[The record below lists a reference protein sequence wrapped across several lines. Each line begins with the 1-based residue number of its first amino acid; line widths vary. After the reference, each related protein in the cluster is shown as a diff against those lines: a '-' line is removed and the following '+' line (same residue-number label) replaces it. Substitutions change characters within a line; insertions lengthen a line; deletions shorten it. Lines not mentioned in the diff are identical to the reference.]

1 MSAISVK
8 LFNYNIIQEK
18 SKSYIHDE
26 PDEDERKK
34 QKPRDKTEFIIQ
46 CFALNKKG
54 ESYCLYIKNF
64 NPFFYVEV
72 DDSFKLKYKDD
83 FKNFLF
89 SQIGDEDLQSYYEES
104 LIKCKLVEKN
114 KLYGFNAGKKHKFIY
129 LEFKNMIL
137 FNKFKNIWYTYDE
150 ETRERKRKRVVF
162 NGKII
167 KIYEANIPPLLRFYH
182 TKNLSASGWVK
193 INRRNLQS
201 QLGMNRT
208 NCNYEY
214 IVDKKHVIPQNDKE
228 DIVPYKICSFDIEA
242 SSSHGDFP
250 LPIKNYKKLA
260 DNLVE
265 YWHYNKIDEE
275 DFEIQ
280 KIHFKKCLES
290 AFGFRKPINF
300 IDLVYVKKDKKPTKE
315 NLKQLTDLLLKKPMK
330 ILNSEGEGES
340 IKVSGLNWDLEED
353 DEYSSK
359 YKQRVRVKTTIIDL
373 LNDNKFK
380 RDDKI
385 SELTDTLTIVLPPLE
400 GDKTTFIGSTF
411 WKYGE
416 KETYYNNVI
425 VHGEC
430 SDLDNIDVVCV
441 ESEKDLLLEWT
452 KLIKKENPDIIIG
465 YNIFGFDFKFLFDR
479 ASELGILRPF
489 LKLSKVR
496 NEICGYNQRQG
507 VCKLTESKINIASG
521 THELKFIQMTGRLN
535 IDLYNYFRREYQL
548 ESYKL
553 DYVSSNFI
561 CDVIKKFEY
570 DGDFTIIYSKNLTGL
585 LVGSYI
591 KFEEIGH
598 SSEYYNEG
606 EKFIVVK
613 IDYQDRIIT
622 IKGNPKLDTSKLLK
636 WGLAKDDVTHHD
648 IFRLTETGKPEDKAI
663 VAKYCVQDCNLVH
676 YLMNKID
683 IITGLVEM
691 SNICSVPMDF
701 LVMRGQG
708 IKLYSFLAKKCRA
721 KDTLIPDLEKK
732 KGNEAYEGATVLK
745 PKCGLYLDE
754 PVACVDY
761 SSLYPSSM
769 ISENISHDSKVWSKE
784 YDLEGNLIHET
795 ESENKKYDNLPEYKY
810 VDITFD
816 TYKYLPNERGKD
828 EKTHVGSKTCRYAQF
843 PNHQKAILPSI
854 LEELLMARKMTRKM
868 AKHKTVQT
876 KNGESYSGMI
886 STENDN
892 TIITDK
898 LNNKHTVKTDD
909 IVSMADT
916 YDDFMKNIFDKRQ
929 LGYKVTANSIYG
941 QTGAKTSSFYEPDVA
956 ASTTAT
962 GRKLLIYG
970 KKIIEEVYGDKIC
983 DTPYGIVHSHA
994 EYIYGDSV
1002 SGDTPMMLKHKKT
1015 GNIEFK
1021 QIDELNSEWK
1031 PYEGFKANESNR
1043 REKQQA
1049 SVDDYFIYTSSGW
1062 SSINRVIRHKTKKQ
1076 MYRITTHTGV
1086 VDVTEDHSLLD
1097 KNKNKI
1103 KPKDVSIGME
1113 LLHNYPQFENCD
1125 TKIDLKTIM
1134 DYATNQITR
1143 KSIEEKELFLKGFFY
1158 GDGSCGRYET
1168 KYGKKYSWALNN
1180 KNIEYCSILQSLCE
1194 EVYNCNFKID
1204 DTIESSGVYK
1214 LRPNCGNTKYFV
1226 EKYEE
1231 FYNKEHYK
1239 VIPTHIL
1246 NDTYENKYAFLC
1258 GYYLADGSKCENDTT
1273 KNIRISNK
1281 GKIGT
1286 SMLYYLM
1293 KSLGFNVSVDTRSD
1307 KLDIF
1312 RLTATC
1318 NSQRKNETMI
1328 KKIDKLGYNDED
1340 EFVYDIETQ
1349 DGTFNTG
1356 FPLIVKNTDSV
1367 FMSFKLTDLEGN
1379 PIVGKEALKITIE
1392 LAKEAGELATKFLKK
1407 PHDLEYE
1414 KTFLPFCLLS
1424 KKRYVGMLYE
1434 EDPDKCKR
1442 KSMGIVL
1449 KRRDNAPIVKDIYGG
1464 VIDILMEDLKPGETD
1479 KDKIIKAM
1487 NFTRAFLKDI
1497 CDEKI
1502 SQNKLIITKSLR
1514 SFYKNPLQIAHKVL
1528 ADRMG
1533 MRDPGNKP
1541 GAGDRI
1547 PFMYIQTKGKV
1558 KLQGDKIEHPDY
1570 INEHKLKPD
1579 YGFYITNQI
1588 MKPLIQVFALV
1599 LYKMPEFRRKK
1610 QMFINKLEILSDTM
1624 ESEEKYEEKEIKL
1637 KNKEVEKI
1645 LFEDTLRTLNN
1656 AKNGQRDIMSFF
1668 K

>member
-1 MSAISVK
+1 MSTISVK

-18 SKSYIHDE
+18 PRSYIHDE
-26 PDEDERKK
+26 SEEHNKK
-34 QKPRDKTEFIIQ
+34 NKIARDTTEFIIQ
-46 CFALNKKG
+46 CFALNEKG
-54 ESYCLYIKNF
+54 KTYSFYIKNF

-72 DDSFKLKYKDD
+72 DDSFKLKYKED
-83 FKNFLF
+83 FKKFLF
-89 SQIGDEDLQSYYEES
+89 NEIGDENIQKYYEES
-104 LIKCKLVEKN
+104 LIKCKVIEKN
-114 KLYGFNAGKKHKFIY
+114 KLYGFNAGKKHKFVY

-137 FNKFKNIWYTYDE
+137 FNKFKNIWYEYDV
-150 ETRERKRKRVVF
+150 ETNQRKRKRIKF

-193 INRRNLQS
+193 IFRKNLQK

-208 NCNYEY
+208 TCDFEY
-214 IVDKKHVIPQNDKE
+214 IVDKRHVLPENEKE

-265 YWHYNKIDEE
+265 YWHYNKIQDEDYE
-275 DFEIQ
+275 NQ
-280 KIHFKKCLES
+280 KIYFKNCIES

-300 IDLVYVKKDKKPTKE
+300 IDKVYVKKNKNHNKE
-315 NLKQLTDLLLKKPMK
+315 KIKERIELLLKKPMK
-330 ILNSEGEGES
+330 SLNDEEKK
-340 IKVSGLNWDLEED
+340 IKITGFNWDLEKE
-353 DEYSSK
+353 EESYGSK
-359 YKQRVRVKTTIIDL
+359 FKQYVRVKTTIIDL
-373 LNDNKFK
+373 LNDSKFK
-380 RDDKI
+380 REDKI
-385 SELTDTLTIVLPPLE
+385 NELTDTLTIVLPPIE

-425 VHGEC
+425 VNGEC

-441 ESEKDLLLEWT
+441 NSEKELLLKWT
-452 KLIKKENPDIIIG
+452 KLIQKENPDIIIG

-479 ASELGILRPF
+479 ANELGILRQF
-489 LKLSKVR
+489 MKLSR
-496 NEICGYNQRQG
+496 IRDEICGQNYRNKDEI
-507 VCKLTESKINIASG
+507 KLTESKINIASG
-521 THELKFIQMTGRLN
+521 THDLRFIQMTGRLN

-561 CDVIKKFEY
+561 CDVIKKFTY
-570 DGDFTIIYSKNLTGL
+570 DGEYTNIFSKNLTGL
-585 LVGSYI
+585 LVGSYV

-606 EKFIVVK
+606 EKFIVTH
-613 IDYQDRIIT
+613 IDSQERIIT
-622 IKGNPKLDTSKLLK
+622 IRGNPKLDTSKLLK
-636 WGLAKDDVTHHD
+636 WGLAKDDVTHQD
-648 IFRLTETGKPEDKAI
+648 IFRLTETGSPEDKAI

-683 IITGLVEM
+683 IITGFVEM
-691 SNICSVPMDF
+691 SNICSVPLDF

-708 IKLYSFLAKKCRA
+708 IKLYSFLAKKCRE

-732 KGNEAYEGATVLK
+732 RGNEAYEGATVLK
-745 PKCGLYLDE
+745 PKCGLYLEE

-769 ISENISHDSKVWSKE
+769 ISENISHDSKVWYKE
-784 YDLEGNLIHET
+784 YDLAGNMISET
-795 ESENKKYDNLPEYKY
+795 ETENKKYDNLSDYRY

-816 TYKYLPNERGKD
+816 TYKYLPNERGKE

-843 PNHQKAILPSI
+843 PNNQKGILPAI
-854 LEELLMARKMTRKM
+854 LEELLFARKTTRKI
-868 AKHKTVQT
+868 AKFKTVTMNDGQ
-876 KNGESYSGMI
+876 SLSGMI
-886 STENDN
+886 TQGDEDTSV
-892 TIITDK
+892 TDK
-898 LNNKHTVKTDD
+898 FGNKHVVKTSD
-909 IVSMADT
+909 IVDIKDT
-916 YDDFMKNIFDKRQ
+916 YDDFMKNVFDKRQ
-929 LGYKVTANSIYG
+929 VGYKVTANSIYG
-941 QTGAKTSSFYEPDVA
+941 QTGAKTSSFYEPDAA
-956 ASTTAT
+956 ASTTAI

-983 DTPYGIVHSHA
+983 DTQYGRVHSHA
-994 EYIYGDSV
+994 EYIYGD
-1002 SGDTPMMLKHKKT
+1002 
-1015 GNIEFK
+1015 
-1021 QIDELNSEWK
+1021 
-1031 PYEGFKANESNR
+1031 
-1043 REKQQA
+1043 
-1049 SVDDYFIYTSSGW
+1049 
-1062 SSINRVIRHKTKKQ
+1062 
-1076 MYRITTHTGV
+1076 
-1086 VDVTEDHSLLD
+1086 
-1097 KNKNKI
+1097 
-1103 KPKDVSIGME
+1103 
-1113 LLHNYPQFENCD
+1113 
-1125 TKIDLKTIM
+1125 
-1134 DYATNQITR
+1134 
-1143 KSIEEKELFLKGFFY
+1143 
-1158 GDGSCGRYET
+1158 
-1168 KYGKKYSWALNN
+1168 
-1180 KNIEYCSILQSLCE
+1180 
-1194 EVYNCNFKID
+1194 
-1204 DTIESSGVYK
+1204 
-1214 LRPNCGNTKYFV
+1214 
-1226 EKYEE
+1226 
-1231 FYNKEHYK
+1231 
-1239 VIPTHIL
+1239 
-1246 NDTYENKYAFLC
+1246 
-1258 GYYLADGSKCENDTT
+1258 
-1273 KNIRISNK
+1273 
-1281 GKIGT
+1281 
-1286 SMLYYLM
+1286 
-1293 KSLGFNVSVDTRSD
+1293 
-1307 KLDIF
+1307 
-1312 RLTATC
+1312 
-1318 NSQRKNETMI
+1318 
-1328 KKIDKLGYNDED
+1328 
-1340 EFVYDIETQ
+1340 
-1349 DGTFNTG
+1349 
-1356 FPLIVKNTDSV
+1356 TDSV

-1379 PIVGKEALKITIE
+1379 KIVGKDALKITID
-1392 LAKEAGELATKFLKK
+1392 LAKEAGELATMFLKK

-1434 EDPDKCKR
+1434 EDPEKCNR

-1449 KRRDNAPIVKDIYGG
+1449 KRRDNAAIVKDIYGG
-1464 VIDILMEDLKPGETD
+1464 VIDILMEDLKDGETD

-1487 NFTRAFLKDI
+1487 NFTRDFLKDI

-1547 PFMYIQTKGKV
+1547 PFMYIETKGKV
-1558 KLQGDKIEHPDY
+1558 KLQGDKIEHPSY

-1588 MKPLIQVFALV
+1588 MKPLIQLFALV

-1645 LFEDTLRTLNN
+1645 LFEDTLRILNN
-1656 AKNGQRDIMSFF
+1656 AKLGQRDIMSFF